1 MRALANTEIFSG
13 ENRFEMI
20 YNHLTKAWSEITEKH
35 LKAAW
40 SIPGLKERIEK
51 LMKKEDNKRKKV
63 DFEIDNEVFDINN
76 EEEEDIIEYIDP
88 YDENE
93 ALEEEDEALLE
104 EEDSFDE

>member
-1 MRALANTEIFSG
+1 
-13 ENRFEMI
+13 
-20 YNHLTKAWSEITEKH
+20 
-35 LKAAW
+35 
-40 SIPGLKERIEK
+40 
-51 LMKKEDNKRKKV
+51 MKKEDNKRKKV

-93 ALEEEDEALLE
+93 GLEEEDEALLE